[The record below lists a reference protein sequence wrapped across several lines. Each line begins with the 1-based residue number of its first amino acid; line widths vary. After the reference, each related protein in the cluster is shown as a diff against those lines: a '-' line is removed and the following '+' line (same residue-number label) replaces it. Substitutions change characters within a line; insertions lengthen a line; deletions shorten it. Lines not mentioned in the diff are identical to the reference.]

1 MREFACTVLAHT
13 PHTHLP
19 DPASMDR
26 TTDFYVLARDGKEPK
41 ALYGESMDERTDFF
55 ISLLAPQIKSI
66 GNTLLTCSVVV
77 PSEDFS
83 WWT

>member
-1 MREFACTVLAHT
+1 MHCSGTYPTHT
-13 PHTHLP
+13 SSP
-19 DPASMDR
+19 SRGMDR

-41 ALYGESMDERTDFF
+41 ALYGESMDERTDIF